1 MSNVINKFRRGI
13 FAVLILGLGTA
24 SVNAQITFSAWGRGV
39 VTPLA
44 FTKDDNGVHSAV
56 SAITFTS
63 MDRPVIGFT
72 ANGRAPSGQVGFNI
86 DLAYGGGVVD
96 VGDNAKVWVKPFEI
110 FTLTAGLFK
119 EEELRGKIGSTEFA
133 AWLLPNSSKNE
144 DNIFQ
149 RFDALA
155 GAHFKLEP
163 LKWIDSPWSG
173 LSIHGAFGSNA
184 SGQSVNNVRAILNL
198 FTNEDNETAPE
209 VYDESDGD
217 HKMSA
222 LDVYKAMQIALAY
235 RIPDIGLARAQ
246 FIGNNRNVFRWGEV
260 NQNTS
265 QVDKYYEKKLVSG
278 ISTNKDSDIIE
289 AAFLFDRIKG
299 LNVDVGTK
307 IPLEYTTKTDFIV
320 YPRVVGTDGI
330 VKNEIKNSNKNEYTV
345 QAPIVIAAG
354 ASWTPGFLEDLN
366 ILGRVDFS
374 FGGKIESEETGI
386 KVKNGSIF
394 SLLLVP
400 SYKIGVVKVGLDI
413 GFETHGLDTLAIR
426 GQNPDKPRTD
436 ASEYTDFGLGPWAEL
451 NFSGG
456 KIRTGIVMMLP
467 GTPRYVY
474 NANSVTYAYSP
485 RFRAEPVFSI
495 PISFT
500 YNF

>member
-1 MSNVINKFRRGI
+1 MANFAKKFRGGI
-13 FAVLILGLGTA
+13 LVVLMLGAGTA

-44 FTKDDNGVHSAV
+44 FTKDDDGIHSAA
-56 SAITFTS
+56 SAVTFTS

-72 ANGRAPSGQVGFNI
+72 ANGRAPSGQIGFNI

-119 EEELRGKIGSTEFA
+119 EEELRGKIGATEFA
-133 AWLLPNSSKNE
+133 AWVLPNSSKNE

-155 GAHFKLEP
+155 GAFFKLEP
-163 LKWIDSPWSG
+163 LKWIESPWNG
-173 LSIHGAFGSNA
+173 LSLHGAFGSNA
-184 SGQSVNNVRAILNL
+184 SGQAVNNVRAILNL

-209 VYDESDGD
+209 IYDESDGS

-235 RIPDIGLARAQ
+235 RIPDVGLARAQ

-260 NQNTS
+260 NPNTAA
-265 QVDKYYEKKLVSG
+265 VDKYYEKKLVSG
-278 ISTNKDSDIIE
+278 MSTNKDADIIE
-289 AAFLFDRIKG
+289 AAFLFDKIEG

-307 IPLEYTTKTDFIV
+307 IPLEYKTKTNFIV
-320 YPRVVGTDGI
+320 YPRVVGTDGV
-330 VKNEIKNSNKNEYTV
+330 VKQEIENANRNEYTV
-345 QAPIVIAAG
+345 QAPITIAVG
-354 ASWTPGFLEDLN
+354 ASWTPDFLSDLN
-366 ILGRVDFS
+366 ILTRIDFS

-386 KVKNGSIF
+386 KVKNGSVF
-394 SLLLVP
+394 SFWFIP
-400 SYKIGVVKVGLDI
+400 SYKIGQVKAGIDI

-436 ASEYTDFGLGPWAEL
+436 ASEYTDFGIGPWAEL
-451 NFSGG
+451 NFVGG
-456 KIRTGIVMMLP
+456 RIRTGIVMMLP

-474 NANSVTYAYSP
+474 NANSATYVYSP

-500 YNF
+500 YSF